1 MQKKLNPKSRV
12 FLFSLTFC
20 TILAVIASLPAF
32 SIQFKKPVNV
42 SKSRT
47 RIDTEPAI
55 AVDKNN
61 KVHIAWNALYAKPG
75 APDGVAV
82 DIYYTNNIS
91 GNFSA
96 PIRIRVAAGW
106 YSRSPSIAVDSKG
119 HAHIVFRRSQDQT
132 NLLSEDDIYY
142 VTNAGGDFKHPIL
155 LVDGKFGIL
164 GPTDVSAPCDTII
177 HCDRRDHLHLTFQAW
192 EIGNDP
198 RFEFLIYMNNIAGSW
213 TNPSIAAQGDF
224 ITGYHSC
231 LDTNNFVHIAYS
243 DIDAKSISRIFY
255 TNNRSGKFSKPIR
268 ASYSKHE
275 CADQAQIATD
285 SKGKAHIVYEAAFLG
300 AWTPC
305 LFYVNNIS
313 GSFKSWKALC
323 TAGTYYIPS
332 IAIDSSNI
340 IHIAYKRTPAWG
352 GELYYGNNVSG
363 DFKFVSYDVGW
374 GGNWYIGS
382 SYFSLGKG
390 STLHFAF
397 FYWVGAVYESD
408 TEICYLAGSWAN

>member
-1 MQKKLNPKSRV
+1 MQKKFNHKSRI

-32 SIQFKKPVNV
+32 STQFKKPVNV

-47 RIDTEPAI
+47 RIDTQPAI

-91 GNFSA
+91 GNFIA
-96 PIRIRVAAGW
+96 PIRIRVPAGW
-106 YSRSPSIAVDSKG
+106 YSREPSIAVDSKG
-119 HAHIVFRRSQDQT
+119 HAHIVFRRSEDQT
-132 NLLSEDDIYY
+132 SLLPWDDIYY

-155 LVDGKFGIL
+155 LVDGKSGFP
-164 GPTDVSAPCDTII
+164 GPTDVSAPCDPII
-177 HCDRRDHLHLTFQAW
+177 HCDRQDHLHLTFLTRVG
-192 EIGNDP
+192 ENV
-198 RFEFLIYMNNIAGSW
+198 IYMNNVTGSW
-213 TNPSIAAQGDF
+213 TKPSIAAQGDF
-224 ITGYHSC
+224 LIEYHSC
-231 LDTNNFVHIAYS
+231 LDRNNFVHIAYNS
-243 DIDAKSISRIFY
+243 FDAKSISRIFY

-268 ASYSKHE
+268 ASSSKHKSY
-275 CADQAQIATD
+275 QAQIATD
-285 SKGKAHIVYEAAFLG
+285 SKGKAHIVYKASFVKP
-300 AWTPC
+300 WTPC
-305 LFYVNNIS
+305 LFYVNNVS
-313 GSFKSWKALC
+313 GNFKKWKALC
-323 TAGTYYIPS
+323 PSNTYYIPS

-382 SYFSLGKG
+382 SYFKLGK
-390 STLHFAF
+390 SFTLHFAF